1 MTTKDPTVY
10 IHHILDSIDLINK
23 YLKGLDKNDFAKSV
37 EVQDAVIRRL
47 GIIGE
52 AGKKLADLIE
62 GKYPQLPWGG
72 K

>member
-62 GKYPQLPWGG
+62 RKYPQLPWGG